1 MNWMIDI
8 KNSGNLNRTI
18 VHLIK
23 IYNEGPTFYII
34 SRKTCVVLYFYRHIT
49 VRSLQQVSI
58 LWNLTPTGIID
69 SILNKIL
76 QI

>member
-1 MNWMIDI
+1 MIDI

-23 IYNEGPTFYII
+23 IYNEGPTFYTRII
-34 SRKTCVVLYFYRHIT
+34 SRKIYVVLYFYRHIT